1 MAELERNV
9 RSILNKLTPQKFET
23 LVQKFND
30 LPIDTEIKLKTCI
43 ELIFE
48 KAVDEPEFS
57 VAYARMCEVL
67 REKDVGDS
75 SGRVNFRK
83 LLIARCQKEF
93 ERDYMEGFDRAKF
106 EAQLVTDEYEDF
118 TMKYEILPATI
129 G

>member
-1 MAELERNV
+1 M
-9 RSILNKLTPQKFET
+9 
-23 LVQKFND
+23 
-30 LPIDTEIKLKTCI
+30 
-43 ELIFE
+43 
-48 KAVDEPEFS
+48 DEPEFS

-67 REKDVGDS
+67 RETDVDDS

>member
-106 EAQLVTDEYEDF
+106 EAQLVTDEYKDF
-118 TMKYEILPATI
+118 TMKYEILPATT

>member
-118 TMKYEILPATI
+118 TMKYEILPVTI

>member
-67 REKDVGDS
+67 REKDVDDS

>member
-106 EAQLVTDEYEDF
+106 EAQLVTDEDF

>member
-1 MAELERNV
+1 M
-9 RSILNKLTPQKFET
+9 
-23 LVQKFND
+23 
-30 LPIDTEIKLKTCI
+30 
-43 ELIFE
+43 
-48 KAVDEPEFS
+48 DEPEFS
-57 VAYARMCEVL
+57 VAYARICEVL
-67 REKDVGDS
+67 REKDVDDN

>member
-67 REKDVGDS
+67 REKDVDDS

-106 EAQLVTDEYEDF
+106 EAQLAAAESEDERKKF
-118 TMKYEILPATI
+118 QVHI
-129 G
+129 